1 MKLKILMVD
10 MLATLIL
17 FTLFAGIFCG
27 IGAFFYVK
35 KLKTEI
41 VDLQGVNNV
50 LIGGRI
56 LGYKATPDS
65 IVITY
70 TLKGGVGRR

>member
-17 FTLFAGIFCG
+17 FTLFAGIFWG

-41 VDLQGVNNV
+41 VDLQEVNDV
-50 LIGGRI
+50 LIGGKI
-56 LGYKATPDS
+56 KWYKTSPDS